1 MLREGKYS
9 LDTMMIKKGSYF
21 SINPQLIKNAKVNL
35 VTTLKTLEP
44 HALKAL
50 IMEDL
55 KLHPNSRISEI
66 ASRLPEADIKEI
78 RKIIYPLV
86 DIELHAE
93 GVKSERRY
101 RLF

>member
-1 MLREGKYS
+1 MKDNIVCRKGV
-9 LDTMMIKKGSYF
+9 KKGSFF

-55 KLHPNSRISEI
+55 KLHP
-66 ASRLPEADIKEI
+66 AVVFLRLPSDC
-78 RKIIYPLV
+78 L
-86 DIELHAE
+86 
-93 GVKSERRY
+93 
-101 RLF
+101 RLI